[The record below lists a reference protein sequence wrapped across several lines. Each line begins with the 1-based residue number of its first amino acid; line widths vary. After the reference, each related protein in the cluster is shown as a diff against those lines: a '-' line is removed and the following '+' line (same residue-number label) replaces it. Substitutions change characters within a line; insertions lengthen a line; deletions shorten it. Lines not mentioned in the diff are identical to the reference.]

1 MRCSSLNTTRP
12 VRPST
17 SRYLYAPQATT
28 LPHSTP
34 PPVFI
39 FHNFYLLSQIST
51 EYLWV
56 PIVPLGCDTSQ
67 YPCISGYH
75 VYFLVPWISLGT
87 SCCLTHALVPLGTF
101 GLWYLSVPL
110 YLRVPCVFLGA
121 LDILRYFFLP
131 YTRLGTFRYIRVVIP
146 LSTPV
151 SLGTMFISW
160 CLGYPWVLLVALH
173 TPWYL

>member
-1 MRCSSLNTTRP
+1 MRCSSRNTTRP
-12 VRPST
+12 VHPST

-75 VYFLVPWISLGT
+75 VYFLVPWIYLGT
-87 SCCLTHALVPLGTF
+87 SCCLTHALVPIVPLGCDTSQYPCISGYHVYFLVPWISLGTSCCPTHALVPLGTF
-101 GLWYLSVPL
+101 G
-110 YLRVPCVFLGA
+110 
-121 LDILRYFFLP
+121 
-131 YTRLGTFRYIRVVIP
+131 
-146 LSTPV
+146 TPV
-151 SLGTMFISW
+151 SLGTMCISW